1 MENVSEDEHQVT
13 TSVPHDFE
21 SGSRENRPSALRVR
35 GNIGIDSVSRR
46 PYHLGTFPFLNRP
59 DPMEADMAKYLF
71 QVSYTA
77 QGAKGLLDGGGSKRR
92 AAADQAAKSVGGKIE
107 SFYFAFGD
115 SDAFV
120 IADMPDHAS
129 ASAVS
134 LAVGASGGAHCKT
147 IVLMTPEEVDQASKK
162 PLTYTGPGR

>member
-1 MENVSEDEHQVT
+1 
-13 TSVPHDFE
+13 
-21 SGSRENRPSALRVR
+21 
-35 GNIGIDSVSRR
+35 
-46 PYHLGTFPFLNRP
+46 
-59 DPMEADMAKYLF
+59 MEADMAKYLF

-77 QGAKGLLDGGGSKRR
+77 QGAKGLLEGGGSKRR

-115 SDAFV
+115 ADAFV
-120 IADMPDHAS
+120 IADVPDHAS

-134 LAVGASGGAHCKT
+134 LAVSASGGAHCKT

>member
-1 MENVSEDEHQVT
+1 
-13 TSVPHDFE
+13 
-21 SGSRENRPSALRVR
+21 
-35 GNIGIDSVSRR
+35 
-46 PYHLGTFPFLNRP
+46 
-59 DPMEADMAKYLF
+59 MEADMAKYLF

-77 QGAKGLLDGGGSKRR
+77 QGAKGLLKGGGSKRR
-92 AAADQAAKSVGGKIE
+92 AAAEQAAKSVGGKIE

-115 SDAFV
+115 ADAFV
-120 IADMPDHAS
+120 IADVPDHAS